1 MKKFTLLLLLLA
13 FVYSCQKSENPAP
26 EENEDNIPPAP
37 AEIVISDNYLPLTQQ
52 NSTCTAYDTL
62 SGAVEMYI
70 SDTTLVPKMGNVI
83 VVDLDT
89 LGAIRRITSVE
100 NLSSG
105 SYRFT
110 TEHATMG
117 DIFEKGIFALSTS
130 NEPSTRAG
138 IPVFKPVEM
147 IYREKD
153 GTIIKT
159 KGEITKRLLT
169 REVDLSLNFSRF
181 FHNEEDQEGCPV
193 SLGTGSSIFSSLD
206 LTMQFNFDKKSDL
219 ISKYSNNLVEFKAWL
234 EGNVDVGINVNIS
247 AENGYEWSKEVIL
260 EKNFYN
266 PPAIKYIV
274 LGVPI
279 WVKCRADLYGE
290 LTASIGGK
298 CKASIGAKCNLN
310 GKAGF
315 EYIQNSKSIKN
326 FNEFSVSAEPVA
338 PSLSGELSLQ
348 NSLCVYPKVNVFL
361 YSLIGPVLDVKPY
374 LSHGFTYGSEVN
386 LVDKKD
392 KTAPTLSYCAEAGIN
407 IAAKL
412 HLNPFDK
419 NGTKDIAALDIN
431 FKKEI
436 YRSPHKIE
444 KKEVKTAEGG
454 EKKVVFE
461 VYDTLATQKKV
472 VPTTIP
478 IPVVVTKSS
487 TDNKQSSDNSSAST
501 KESFEV
507 KRVTEGKIE
516 VPVDKN
522 TSVVEEV
529 KQTINADIYS
539 DAGTVISNA
548 SHTEVVESDLR
559 EILIEFY
566 KSTDGDNWTYND
578 NWCSEAPIG
587 TWYGIYFDENGGLYI
602 YLNDNNL
609 KGDGLL
615 SGCTSLT
622 WLDCASNQLTS
633 LDVSGCTSVGELK
646 CYNNQLTS
654 LDVSVC
660 TSLVGLKCYDN
671 QLTSLD
677 VSGCTS
683 LGSLSCSNNQ
693 LTSLD
698 VSGCTSLVNLDCDN
712 NQLTS
717 LDVSGCTSLGKLYCR
732 DNQLTSLDV
741 SGCTSLAELSC
752 YNNQLTSLD
761 LTGCTSLSY
770 LRCEDNK
777 ITSVIPNHLIDKWHN
792 FSYDIRYGYLPEYDK
807 DGNRIGTKVEDRG
820 YGWWYPGEPG
830 KLYHGK

>member
-117 DIFEKGIFALSTS
+117 DIFEKGHFAISTS
-130 NEPSTRAG
+130 NETSTKAG
-138 IPVFKPVEM
+138 IPVYTPDRI
-147 IYREKD
+147 IYIGD
-153 GTIIKT
+153 GEQNYT
-159 KGEITKRLLT
+159 KGQITKRLLEA
-169 REVDLSLNFSRF
+169 EV
-181 FHNEEDQEGCPV
+181 P
-193 SLGTGSSIFSSLD
+193 LGEKRVWEKDDDNYISFTDESNISSSLD
-206 LTMQFNFDKKSDL
+206 LVMEFNFDNIQQIAHNYKHNL
-219 ISKYSNNLVEFKAWL
+219 IEFKAYL
-234 EGNVDVGINVNIS
+234 EGNVKTAAGLSLEINGKYEEEIERELKKNIIKPVAYWTTVQVGLIPVPVFVTCTTDLLS
-247 AENGYEWSKEVIL
+247 DASLTVEG
-260 EKNFYN
+260 NF
-266 PPAIKYIV
+266 
-274 LGVPI
+274 G
-279 WVKCRADLYGE
+279 
-290 LTASIGGK
+290 ASVG
-298 CKASIGAKCNLN
+298 ASYLLN
-310 GKAGF
+310 GKSGF
-315 EYIQNSKSIKN
+315 QYQQSTNKVTS
-326 FNEFSVSAEPVA
+326 FNEVTESVETFPPTITAEISIENKASVFPRV
-338 PSLSGELSLQ
+338 S
-348 NSLCVYPKVNVFL
+348 VFL
-361 YSLIGPVLDVKPY
+361 YGLIGPIIEMKPY
-374 LSHGFTYGSEVN
+374 FAQNAKGSVEVK
-386 LVDKKD
+386 LTDKKD
-392 KTAPTLSYCAEAGIN
+392 KVG
-407 IAAKL
+407 AALTYSASVGMDICGKL
-412 HLNPFDK
+412 HLDPFGDEEED
-419 NGTKDIAALDIN
+419 KDIEVMDLQL
-431 FKKEI
+431 FEKEI

-461 VYDTLATQKKV
+461 VYDTLAIQKKV

-487 TDNKQSSDNSSAST
+487 TDNKQSSDNSSAPT

-522 TSVVEEV
+522 TSTVEEV

-539 DAGTVISNA
+539 NTGTKISNA

-559 EILIEFY
+559 EILIAFY
-566 KSTDGDNWTYND
+566 KSTDGDNWTYNE

-587 TWYGIYFDENGGLYI
+587 TWYGIYFNENGGLDI

-615 SGCTSLT
+615 SGCTSLIN
-622 WLDCASNQLTS
+622 LNC
-633 LDVSGCTSVGELK
+633 G
-646 CYNNQLTS
+646 
-654 LDVSVC
+654 
-660 TSLVGLKCYDN
+660 DN

-683 LGSLSCSNNQ
+683 LEELRCYNNQLTSLDVSGFTSLAELSCSSNQ

-698 VSGCTSLVNLDCDN
+698 VSGCTSLESLYYSNG
-712 NQLTS
+712 QLTS
-717 LDVSGCTSLGKLYCR
+717 LNVSGCTSLTRLYC
-732 DNQLTSLDV
+732 D
-741 SGCTSLAELSC
+741 
-752 YNNQLTSLD
+752 NNQLTSLD
-761 LTGCTSLSY
+761 LTGCTSLNNLDCY
-770 LRCEDNK
+770 NNK

-792 FSYDIRYGYLPEYDK
+792 FSYDRRYEYWPEYDK
-807 DGNRIGTKVEDRG
+807 DGNRIGTKVKDKGR
-820 YGWWYPGEPG
+820 GWWYPGEPG